1 MTYNSTA
8 HPSHDDKDKKTPNVA
23 SDAQSPT
30 STLTNE
36 QEAAAT
42 SAAVRILL
50 IEDNVVQVHLL
61 RHMLEANKAGQSSGL
76 AQKFNVTSAGTVA
89 EGIAKLSEG
98 DTDLILLDL
107 SLPDAHG
114 LETLELVREQ
124 ERDVPVVILTGMN
137 DEELAV
143 TAMQAGAQDY
153 LVKDQINTQLLTRT
167 IRYSIER
174 HRLLRSLSLYDDL
187 TGLYNRRGFITLAEQ
202 HLKLARR
209 KGEHCILIYAD
220 LDGLKQINDA
230 HGHHE
235 GSAAIRYAAEILRDT
250 FRQADIA
257 ARLGGDEFTV
267 MLTDAPPMDTARL
280 RARLQSNIDKFN
292 RTGAQTFRLS
302 LSVGIASFDPSSQVT
317 LEELMNEADRLMYE
331 QKRAR
336 YAKDEESA

>member
-1 MTYNSTA
+1 M
-8 HPSHDDKDKKTPNVA
+8 
-23 SDAQSPT
+23 
-30 STLTNE
+30 
-36 QEAAAT
+36 
-42 SAAVRILL
+42 VRVLL

-61 RHMLEANKAGQSSGL
+61 RHMLEANKTPHGNSF
-76 AQKFNVTSAGTVA
+76 AQKFSVTHAGTLA
-89 EGIAKLSEG
+89 DGLAKLSEG
-98 DTDLILLDL
+98 DVDLILLDL

-174 HRLLRSLSLYDDL
+174 HRLLRSLSLFDDL
-187 TGLYNRRGFITLAEQ
+187 TELYNRRGFVTLADQ

-209 KGEHCILIYAD
+209 KGEHCLLVYVD

-235 GSAAIRYAAEILRDT
+235 GSAAIRHAADILRDT

-267 MLTDAPPMDTARL
+267 MLTDASPMDTELL
-280 RARLQSNIDKFN
+280 RTRLQSNIDKFN
-292 RTGAQTFRLS
+292 RTGERLFQIS
-302 LSVGIASFDPSSQVT
+302 MSVGIALFDPSSQTT
-317 LEELMNEADRLMYE
+317 LDELMNEADRLMYE
-331 QKRAR
+331 RKRIR
-336 YAKDEESA
+336 YAKDKEVSE